1 MTTDEQ
7 KMVSQYCDEAFR
19 GKTIRQEYPVC
30 ECGKIFSEK
39 NLCDAPG
46 VFFKSVDVFGKTFT
60 LIEPVCPICKRKI
73 PASFNILN

>member
-7 KMVSQYCDEAFR
+7 KMVSQYVDQAFR

-30 ECGKIFSEK
+30 KYRKIFSEK

-46 VFFKSVDVFGKTFT
+46 VFFKSVDVFGRTFT